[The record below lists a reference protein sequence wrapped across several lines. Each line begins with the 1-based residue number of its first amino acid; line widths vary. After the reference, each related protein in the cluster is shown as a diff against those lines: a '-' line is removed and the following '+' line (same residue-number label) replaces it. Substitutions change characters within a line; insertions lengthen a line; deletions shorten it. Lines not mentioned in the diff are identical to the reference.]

1 MRVIFMGTPDF
12 AAISLEQLIKDQF
25 DICAVFTQPDKA
37 KGRGMDVSF
46 SPVKECALKYGIPVF
61 QPLTLRDADLQKMI
75 CSLGADIIAVVA
87 YGKLLP
93 DEVIHAARFGAVNL
107 HGSLLPKYR
116 GAAPI
121 QWAVLNCDTKT
132 GVCTFYLVSE
142 MDAGDLIYS
151 EETEIGEMETSG
163 DLYQRLAL
171 IGAPLLSKTL
181 TDIDSGT
188 APRQPQNEKEASY
201 VQRLDKS
208 LCPIEWNRTPRE
220 IVKWICGLQPW
231 PVATMNIQ
239 EQTVK
244 VFKAEYSNTIS
255 TAAPGTIISAGKN
268 GIEVVCKDGHCLYIT
283 EIQAPGKK
291 KMSAVDYLR
300 GHPIT
305 V

>member
-1 MRVIFMGTPDF
+1 MGTPDF
-12 AAISLEQLIKDQF
+12 AAISLEQLIKDRF

-61 QPLTLRDADLQKMI
+61 QPLTLRDPELQKMI
-75 CSLGADIIAVVA
+75 CSLEADIIAVVA

-121 QWAVLNCDTKT
+121 QWAVLNGDNKT

-181 TDIDSGT
+181 TDIASGT
-188 APRQPQNEKEASY
+188 APRQAQNEDEASY

-220 IVKWICGLQPW
+220 IVKWIYGLQPW

-239 EQTVK
+239 ELTVK

-268 GIEVVCKDGHCLYIT
+268 GIEVACKDGHCLYIT

-291 KMSAVDYLR
+291 KMSAADYLR